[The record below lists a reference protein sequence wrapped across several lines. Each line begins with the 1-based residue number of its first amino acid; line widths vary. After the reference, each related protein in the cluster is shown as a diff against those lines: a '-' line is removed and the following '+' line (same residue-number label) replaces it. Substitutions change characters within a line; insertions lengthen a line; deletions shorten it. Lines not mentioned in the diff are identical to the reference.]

1 MITTYS
7 YRIKDKSAGKHLDR
21 MARDVNFVWN
31 YCNDVIRRRWKESR
45 KYTSRYDLQKLTR
58 GGYTDLSINA
68 QTIQVICKE
77 ITLRVSKVRGRV
89 KFRSRGKSLGWVPFT
104 NQRFR
109 LQNDTCTYSSLV
121 FKFWSSRSLPDDAVI
136 KCGSFNC
143 NASGQWF
150 VNVTFE
156 SNSPGLPTALVPD
169 VGVDLGLR
177 TQITCSD
184 DTKYERPNLT
194 KKYEE
199 RLAKAQRAGKKRR
212 TKKIHLNI
220 KNTRSDWNHKAS
232 NEIASKYS
240 VIFVGSVSPSRLI
253 KTKACG
259 MAKSVNDAGWFQ
271 FKTFLK
277 YKAIKHSGSMYE
289 INENYSTVTCSTC
302 SSRTGPSG
310 LSDLGVRVWE
320 CSSCN
325 SVHDRDTNAALNI
338 LRSGRGTLKE
348 EAAW

>member
-1 MITTYS
+1 
-7 YRIKDKSAGKHLDR
+7 

-68 QTIQVICKE
+68 Q
-77 ITLRVSKVRGRV
+77 
-89 KFRSRGKSLGWVPFT
+89 
-104 NQRFR
+104 
-109 LQNDTCTYSSLV
+109 
-121 FKFWSSRSLPDDAVI
+121 
-136 KCGSFNC
+136 
-143 NASGQWF
+143 
-150 VNVTFE
+150 
-156 SNSPGLPTALVPD
+156 
-169 VGVDLGLR
+169 
-177 TQITCSD
+177 
-184 DTKYERPNLT
+184 
-194 KKYEE
+194 YEE

-259 MAKSVNDAGWFQ
+259 MAKSVNDAGWLQ